1 MPRLTFNTSIG
12 AGATTDL
19 MASSQYRYLPWRARV
34 RILAQTTATGLTKQ
48 VTAGSEMI
56 QPASP
61 VDGSGAAAKLPTVFT
76 VDPLDFIAAA
86 GDLLQVNVANT
97 TAGALSVT
105 AVIDI
110 NPA

>member
-1 MPRLTFNTSIG
+1 MPRLTFNQSI
-12 AGATTDL
+12 AASSSADL
-19 MASSQYRYLPWRARV
+19 MVNSQYRYLPWRARV
-34 RILAQTTATGLTKQ
+34 RVLAQTTATGLTKQ

-61 VDGSGAAAKLPTVFT
+61 IDGSGAAAKLPTVFT

-86 GDLLQVNVANT
+86 GDLIQVIVANT
-97 TAGALSVT
+97 TGGALSVT
-105 AVIDI
+105 AIVDI